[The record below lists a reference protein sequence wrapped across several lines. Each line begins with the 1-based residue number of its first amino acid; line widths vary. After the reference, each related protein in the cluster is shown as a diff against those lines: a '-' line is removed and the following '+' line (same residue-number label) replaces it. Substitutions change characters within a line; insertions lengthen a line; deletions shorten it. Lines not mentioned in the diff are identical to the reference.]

1 DQSELIAL
9 VGLMQEHGINTF
21 RLKEN
26 YTLNGINF
34 KEGDIVFPMAQPFR
48 AFLKEV
54 MEKQDY
60 PVRHYTPGGELIRPY
75 DVTSWSLPLHRGL
88 VSHEIKIRDEA
99 FEAKLKQITG
109 NYYPLTLGYKLPA
122 IFPVSSNGSFKAAF
136 MALQNGMP
144 VSRLQEEIKIDGK
157 TYARGSFLIQ
167 GSNQET
173 LNKIVK
179 ESLTEPGMI
188 RNPEKIA
195 ATDVKLPRIALV
207 ETWFSDIDAGWT
219 RYLFDSYKIQYTIL
233 HPDEFEKTDLTA
245 TFDVIIF
252 PSTGKNLLLNGKPGT
267 ETSPSMSNYHPDYQK
282 GMGKKGLDKLML
294 FVSDG
299 GKVISWG
306 QSTDLFAG
314 SLEIT
319 RGETKEEFILP
330 FTNIADQARKEGL
343 NVPGSL
349 FRLKLKNDHPLTLGM
364 QAETNIFYRGNPLF
378 NTSIPRFD
386 MDRRVIG
393 AFPEKEI
400 LVSGYCEK
408 EEKLSEKPAMIWLK
422 KGKGELIL
430 YAFNPQ
436 FRASTQATYKLLF
449 NALFQLQAE

>member
-1 DQSELIAL
+1 
-9 VGLMQEHGINTF
+9 
-21 RLKEN
+21 
-26 YTLNGINF
+26 
-34 KEGDIVFPMAQPFR
+34 
-48 AFLKEV
+48 
-54 MEKQDY
+54 
-60 PVRHYTPGGELIRPY
+60 
-75 DVTSWSLPLHRGL
+75 
-88 VSHEIKIRDEA
+88 
-99 FEAKLKQITG
+99 
-109 NYYPLTLGYKLPA
+109 
-122 IFPVSSNGSFKAAF
+122 
-136 MALQNGMP
+136 
-144 VSRLQEEIKIDGK
+144 
-157 TYARGSFLIQ
+157 
-167 GSNQET
+167 
-173 LNKIVK
+173 
-179 ESLTEPGMI
+179 
-188 RNPEKIA
+188 
-195 ATDVKLPRIALV
+195 
-207 ETWFSDIDAGWT
+207 
-219 RYLFDSYKIQYTIL
+219 
-233 HPDEFEKTDLTA
+233 
-245 TFDVIIF
+245 
-252 PSTGKNLLLNGKPGT
+252 
-267 ETSPSMSNYHPDYQK
+267 
-282 GMGKKGLDKLML
+282 MGKKGLDKLML

-408 EEKLSEKPAMIWLK
+408 EEKLSEKPAMIWIK

-449 NALFQLQAE
+449 NALFPLQAE